1 MSDGNASDVKYPD
14 IEVPLSGEDGNGAIL
29 ISRVARAIRY
39 QYGEAAAD
47 DFKNLA
53 KASKSYDDLLQLIM
67 GTVET
72 C

>member
-1 MSDGNASDVKYPD
+1 MSDGNASDVRYPD
-14 IEVPLSGEDGNGAIL
+14 VQVPLAGEEGNAVVL
-29 ISRVARAIRY
+29 IARVARAIRY